1 MHDIRFIRDNPEA
14 FDAGLKARFLA
25 PQSAE
30 ILALD
35 AKRREAI
42 TRQQEAEQGRNAL
55 SKQIGQAKAKGDEA
69 EFERLRGEVDRL
81 KAVLEEAGAEAE
93 KLDEALNQH
102 LAGLPNLP
110 EDGVPIGEDE
120 DANEEVRGWGEPR
133 EFSFTPKDH
142 SDLGEGLGMLDFD
155 AAAKISGAR
164 FAVLKRGL
172 ARLERALAQ
181 FMLDLHTSEHGYTEV
196 SPPYMVRDEAMFGT
210 GQLPKFK
217 EDLFNAS
224 KIVDPE
230 IWEKGKELKKV
241 DTSSLDQI
249 DPNDPD
255 AIKKANAIT
264 ATVNQMTSVLDGLLE
279 QLANRQHYWLIPTA
293 EVPLTNLVRDA
304 IHDEG
309 LFPLRMT
316 AHTPCFR
323 AEAGSAGRDTRGLI
337 RQHQF
342 HKVEMVSITTP
353 EQSAD
358 ELDRMTGCAEEVLRR
373 LELPYRVM
381 LLSSGDMGFGAKRTY
396 DLEVWLPSQNT
407 YREISSC
414 SNCGDFQA
422 RRMNA
427 RFRREGEKK
436 PDFLHTLNGSG
447 VAVGR
452 AMLAVMENHQNEDG
466 SINIPKAL
474 QPYMG
479 GLEVLRRD

>member
-25 PQSAE
+25 PQSAD

-81 KAVLEEAGAEAE
+81 KTVLEEAGIEAA
-93 KLDEALNQH
+93 KYDEALNQH
-102 LAGLPNLP
+102 LSGLPNLP
-110 EDGVPIGEDE
+110 EEGVPVGEDE

-133 EFSFTPKDH
+133 EFFFTPKDH
-142 SDLGEGLGMLDFD
+142 SDLGEALGWLDFD
-155 AAAKISGAR
+155 VAAKMSGAR
-164 FAVLKRGL
+164 FAVLKGGL

-181 FMLDLHTSEHGYTEV
+181 FMLDLHTTEHGYTEV

-210 GQLPKFK
+210 GQLPKFA
-217 EDLFNAS
+217 EDLFRTT
-224 KIVDPE
+224 DE
-230 IWEKGKELKKV
+230 
-241 DTSSLDQI
+241 
-249 DPNDPD
+249 
-255 AIKKANAIT
+255 
-264 ATVNQMTSVLDGLLE
+264 
-279 QLANRQHYWLIPTA
+279 RWLIPTA

-304 IHDEG
+304 IHEESQ
-309 LFPLRMT
+309 FPLRMT

-353 EQSAD
+353 EQSAE

-396 DLEVWLPSQNT
+396 DIEVWLPSQNT

-479 GLEVLRRD
+479 GLTKLERG